1 LAEISNSSGV
11 SKVGYRYDADGI
23 RTKKIVNGINIG
35 YIVDKNREYAQ
46 VLEERYGNGEL
57 IVSYTYGDD
66 LISQKRGTSVYFYH
80 YDGIGS
86 TRNLTDSNAVVTDSY
101 VYDAYGV
108 LLEKSGS
115 TENDYLYT
123 GEQFD
128 PNIGF
133 YYLRAR
139 YMDPETGRFI
149 SMDSYAGDRM
159 SPISLHKYL
168 YANCNPIM
176 FTDPS
181 GYFSLGSVMCSITIQ
196 GIISAMWSGAF
207 SLLSGN
213 SITSKEFWGD
223 VGEGFVIGAATAA
236 VGGLL
241 VKLFAPLI
249 RASVTPLLDIVGEMG
264 KVSLRGKAGAARWF
278 AKLSRFFVNTNKTYP
293 KAGDTFIGKILMRAF
308 PKDRF
313 PYIQWDMHHIFVKQA
328 WSRAGSGLQIFT
340 NVTTNEGLRRLG
352 NGLWNLIPLPSALH
366 QLIHSVAWGPQVFAT
381 AYYSI
386 MAYGPVNALYQ
397 FVFDDDE

>member
-139 YMDPETGRFI
+139 YMDPETGR
-149 SMDSYAGDRM
+149 SSSVS
-159 SPISLHKYL
+159 SP
-168 YANCNPIM
+168 
-176 FTDPS
+176 
-181 GYFSLGSVMCSITIQ
+181 
-196 GIISAMWSGAF
+196 
-207 SLLSGN
+207 LS
-213 SITSKEFWGD
+213 
-223 VGEGFVIGAATAA
+223 
-236 VGGLL
+236 
-241 VKLFAPLI
+241 
-249 RASVTPLLDIVGEMG
+249 
-264 KVSLRGKAGAARWF
+264 
-278 AKLSRFFVNTNKTYP
+278 SR
-293 KAGDTFIGKILMRAF
+293 
-308 PKDRF
+308 
-313 PYIQWDMHHIFVKQA
+313 
-328 WSRAGSGLQIFT
+328 
-340 NVTTNEGLRRLG
+340 
-352 NGLWNLIPLPSALH
+352 
-366 QLIHSVAWGPQVFAT
+366 
-381 AYYSI
+381 
-386 MAYGPVNALYQ
+386 
-397 FVFDDDE
+397 